1 MTMVKFQFASLADFF
16 AMGGHGAYVWSAY
29 GITAIVLILLVIMP
43 LRRRSKLLA
52 VKSEQYSSGEV
63 R

>member
-1 MTMVKFQFASLADFF
+1 MTIAKFQFASLADFF
-16 AMGGHGAYVWSAY
+16 VMGGHGAYVWSAY

-43 LRRRSKLLA
+43 LRRRSKLFA
-52 VKSEQYSSGEV
+52 VKNEQYSSGEV

>member
-1 MTMVKFQFASLADFF
+1 MVKFQFASLADFF